1 VQQFLDDGNRRSP
14 FDYPEIEYVR
24 EVRRS
29 KQLNHFSEP
38 IIIISA
44 NGMAENGRIL
54 HHLKNN
60 IEDTRNTILIVS
72 FQAEQTL
79 GRRLHDGEKRVR
91 IFGETYDV
99 RAAVESI
106 EGYSAHADQ
115 RELLA
120 WAEPLDRARLQHLF
134 LVHGEPQASDTL
146 AQSLRSAG
154 FGNVTAPERGV
165 SVEF

>member
-1 VQQFLDDGNRRSP
+1 
-14 FDYPEIEYVR
+14 
-24 EVRRS
+24 
-29 KQLNHFSEP
+29 
-38 IIIISA
+38 
-44 NGMAENGRIL
+44 M
-54 HHLKNN
+54 
-60 IEDTRNTILIVS
+60 
-72 FQAEQTL
+72 
-79 GRRLHDGEKRVR
+79 R

-106 EGYSAHADQ
+106 VGYSAHADQ

-154 FGNVTAPERGV
+154 FGNVTAPARGV